1 MIKKIGYILF
11 ALWLVTVISS
21 NVLWTINSL
30 NAGMPLE
37 FSNSELKHMTSDPHD
52 AENKKKSTS
61 EDNSE
66 KKTEN
71 EDTDNFFE
79 FRKNHQTSLKYLGV
93 AYLKNAIH
101 IADEHF
107 ICTFSIDLESPPPE
121 VYA

>member
-11 ALWLVTVISS
+11 ALWLVTIISS
-21 NVLWTINSL
+21 NVLWTIKTL
-30 NAGMPLE
+30 NAGLPLV
-37 FSNSELKHMTSDPHD
+37 FSKKELKHKKPDPND
-52 AENKKKSTS
+52 AENKKKSTE

-66 KKTEN
+66 QKSEN

-79 FRKNHQTSLKYLGV
+79 FHKNHQTTFIYLGA

-121 VYA
+121 A